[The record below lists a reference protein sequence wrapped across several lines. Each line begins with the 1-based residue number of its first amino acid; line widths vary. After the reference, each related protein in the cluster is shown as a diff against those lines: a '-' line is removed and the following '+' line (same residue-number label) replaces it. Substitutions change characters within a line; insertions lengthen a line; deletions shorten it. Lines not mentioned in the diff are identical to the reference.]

1 MNLAGQELL
10 SPRTVLGRDIT
21 TYSIGGPIKLFFE
34 PNTVEELLL
43 LVREF
48 GTTRK
53 TIGAGSNILIDDEG
67 VAIPVIRLGKGFK
80 DIRTIV
86 NGVIRVGAAAS
97 LMNLSR
103 VTAEAGL
110 SGLEFAGG
118 IPASI
123 GGAIMMNAGA
133 HGGEMAQV
141 ITNIELITS
150 EAEHLWVS
158 PKEFAFAYRH
168 SGIPESSIII
178 GAEYRLVPS
187 EKEKV
192 IELRKHNL
200 EERKKRQPLSSPSA
214 GSVFKNPLGGLSAG
228 ALIEQA
234 GLKGRI
240 EGGAQVSELHGNWII
255 NPGRKATS
263 RDVQYLMRECQNAV
277 LQQQAINLETEV
289 KLWRT

>member
-1 MNLAGQELL
+1 MNVAGQEILP
-10 SPRTVLGRDIT
+10 PRTVLGRDIT

-34 PNTVEELLL
+34 PNSVEEVLL

-67 VAIPVIRLGKGFK
+67 VATPVIRLGKGFK
-80 DIRTIV
+80 EIRPAA

-103 VTAEAGL
+103 ITAEEGL

-123 GGAIMMNAGA
+123 GGAVMMNAGA

-141 ITNIELITS
+141 LTAIELVTS
-150 EAEHLWVS
+150 EAEHVWVS
-158 PKEFAFAYRH
+158 PKEFLFAYRH
-168 SGIPESSIII
+168 SGIPESYIVI
-178 GAEYRLVPS
+178 GAECRLVPS
-187 EKEKV
+187 VKDKV
-192 IELRKHNL
+192 VELRKHNL
-200 EERKKRQPLSSPSA
+200 EERKKRQPLASPSA
-214 GSVFKNPLGGLSAG
+214 GSVFKNPVGDLSAG
-228 ALIEQA
+228 ALIEKV
-234 GLKGRI
+234 GLKGKI
-240 EGGAQVSELHGNWII
+240 EGGAQISELHGNWII

-263 RDVQYLMRECQNAV
+263 SDVRSLIRQCQSRVEESYGIA
-277 LQQQAINLETEV
+277 LQAELKV
-289 KLWRT
+289 W